1 MASREDLLLG
11 GLSSRGR
18 TGQADPTGATR
29 VGDLRSHEPGTQ
41 RGPEP
46 GASRGGLRTL
56 PLQECREDEDKRMV
70 GAVLGEEE
78 RSWRLRDPGRHCGGG
93 RVLLPWGRVLGRSL
107 REILREG
114 QLVSAAP
121 SSSRNG
127 GTKQCSAHGIY
138 CYPLVDCSQYGG
150 STMTFL
156 SDFGLT
162 TREDTRKVGV
172 V

>member
-18 TGQADPTGATR
+18 TGQVDPTGATR

-46 GASRGGLRTL
+46 GASRGGLRAL

-70 GAVLGEEE
+70 GDVLGAEE
-78 RSWRLRDPGRHCGGG
+78 RSGRLRDPGRHCGGG
-93 RVLLPWGRVLGRSL
+93 RVLLPWRRVLGGSL

-121 SSSRNG
+121 SSGSG
-127 GTKQCSAHGIY
+127 GTNPWHIHSGFRTV
-138 CYPLVDCSQYGG
+138 L
-150 STMTFL
+150 L
-156 SDFGLT
+156 
-162 TREDTRKVGV
+162 
-172 V
+172 